1 MIEKYETWGEG
12 LDLRRV
18 SILEAKSSVVYG
30 VVNISR
36 EFIEGKEN
44 IVVCIIEKYY
54 AKSIN

>member
-1 MIEKYETWGEG
+1 M
-12 LDLRRV
+12 RRV

-44 IVVCIIEKYY
+44 RVVCIIEKYY